1 MLKSSGQVAKFRLV
15 VRNVDVLIESTRG
28 FEKDLAKLNEDE
40 KATAIQ
46 KINDCASLFPT
57 QKADVYRK
65 LRRLRLLSDL
75 NGYESSLYTLRV
87 SQKLRVILAVDEDPI
102 FGQVIFT
109 LFRVVKHDDLDKAY
123 QGVAESLYQELLHH
137 NREIAQIP

>member
-1 MLKSSGQVAKFRLV
+1 MAKFKLAV
-15 VRNVDVLIESTRG
+15 PNVDVLIESTRS
-28 FEKDLAKLNEDE
+28 FEKDLGRLSEEE
-40 KATAIQ
+40 KATTVK

-65 LRRLRLLSDL
+65 LRRLPLPSDI

-87 SQKLRVILAVDEDPI
+87 SQKLRVILTVDEDPI

-123 QGVAESLYQELLHH
+123 KSVAESLYQGLLHQ
-137 NREIAQIP
+137 NQETARIW

>member
-1 MLKSSGQVAKFRLV
+1 M
-15 VRNVDVLIESTRG
+15 DVLIESTRG
-28 FEKDLAKLNEDE
+28 FEKDLDRLSEDE
-40 KATAIQ
+40 KAVTVK

-57 QKADVYRK
+57 QKTDVYHK
-65 LRRLRLLSDL
+65 LRRLPLFSDL
-75 NGYESSLYTLRV
+75 NGYESSLYTLKV

-123 QGVAESLYQELLHH
+123 KVVAESLYQELLHR
-137 NREIAQIP
+137 NRETAQIS